1 MSFGIE
7 NLNALLSKNE
17 NAEGTEHEILKKDV
31 NNCKTAVTLVLTEV
45 LKSVSGK
52 VSSSFNGSTPVLPV
66 DVDSSDAASML
77 KHLKEVS
84 SKDDGSDLSR
94 MCACMETLL
103 ETVSSLEERWSAQD
117 SKLDKLKLA
126 TNDNEQYLMN
136 YNLLWAGLSIP
147 YHLQELEFSNNIV

>member
-52 VSSSFNGSTPVLPV
+52 VSSSSNGSTPRM
-66 DVDSSDAASML
+66 AT
-77 KHLKEVS
+77 S
-84 SKDDGSDLSR
+84 SKAAVVGDDVINVNIAGSSP
-94 MCACMETLL
+94 
-103 ETVSSLEERWSAQD
+103 SS
-117 SKLDKLKLA
+117 A
-126 TNDNEQYLMN
+126 TC
-136 YNLLWAGLSIP
+136 
-147 YHLQELEFSNNIV
+147 